1 MMKNLLF
8 FINYLG
14 SGGAQRQIVEL
25 ALGFKNR
32 GYNVRFLIYQREHSD
47 FYYGYLRER
56 GIEID
61 GVYEKNYFKRI
72 WAIRRYLRTHNF
84 DVLISFL
91 EVASFISEVAA
102 FPRKKWKL
110 IVGERSADPA
120 KSRSLKLRFFLQC
133 HMLADYVVA
142 NSYANIN
149 IVRKIAPMISAD
161 KCKVIYNMLDGEKIS
176 PKNDFNFLSHNYV
189 NLIVASSHRHLKNL
203 DGLIEGVKLMPIEKR
218 CKLRVNW
225 FGSNKFDDSL
235 KKGMQKIEEYGLKE
249 VFSFHKDT
257 LDIYE
262 YMKDADA
269 IGLFSFFEG
278 LPNAICEGLLLAKP
292 VVVTRVSDIPLIIE
306 DDKNGFLCDA
316 TIPLTI
322 SNALIKLVDCSPKK
336 LKEMGERNRLLGL
349 QLFNNEKIL
358 DEYESLF

>member
-1 MMKNLLF
+1 MKNLLF

-25 ALGFKNR
+25 ALGFKKR
-32 GYNVRFLIYQREHSD
+32 GYNVRFLIYQREHSE
-47 FYYGYLRER
+47 FYYNYLIDR
-56 GIEID
+56 GINID

-72 WAIRRYLRTHNF
+72 WATRRYLRTHNF

-91 EVASFISEVAA
+91 EVASFLSEVAA
-102 FPRKKWKL
+102 FPCKKWKL

-120 KSRSLKLRFFLQC
+120 KFTSLKLRFFLQC
-133 HMLADYVVA
+133 HILADYVVA

-149 IVRKIAPMISAD
+149 IVREIAPMISAA

-176 PKNDFNFLSHNYV
+176 PKNGFNFLSHDYV
-189 NLIVASSHRHLKNL
+189 NLVVASSHRYLKNL

-235 KKGMQKIEEYGLKE
+235 EKGMQKIEEYNLKE
-249 VFSFHKDT
+249 IFSFHKDT

-262 YMKDADA
+262 YMKEADA

-306 DDKNGFLCDA
+306 EDKNGFICEADK
-316 TIPLTI
+316 PETI
-322 SNALIKLVDCSPKK
+322 SNSLTKLVDCSAEK
-336 LKEMGERNRLLGL
+336 LKEMGEMNRLLGIK
-349 QLFNNEKIL
+349 LFDKEKIL
-358 DEYESLF
+358 NEYENLF